1 MEKTHTYPTIPSD
14 DQPDRSAAHNNLAD
28 TYWYNGWVRLTK
40 GTTDGHTYIQ
50 LPPLQR
56 LPTEWSSDQYPM
68 LLTYCFCRLGCHGRV
83 LPCLRLAARPAHVHE
98 DAAVQRRLC

>member
-40 GTTDGHTYIQ
+40 G
-50 LPPLQR
+50 PQR
-56 LPTEWSSDQYPM
+56 VTPTFSSHHCDVYQQN
-68 LLTYCFCRLGCHGRV
+68 GRATNT
-83 LPCLRLAARPAHVHE
+83 PC
-98 DAAVQRRLC
+98 C